1 MESTA
6 DIRMIVQVVRPHLP
20 KTSYVIF
27 GTICRYGVREVSAQG
42 GKDFVTVTY
51 HLKAHIE
58 TEVFEFV
65 GATPSHQTRQR

>member
-20 KTSYVIF
+20 KTS
-27 GTICRYGVREVSAQG
+27 YGVREVSAQG